1 MGTFAKL
8 LALTF
13 LAGAVT
19 SAAAPGCDRYEPPPT
34 VTIDGLQG
42 GVLFD
47 SKAPLALSF
56 GQPID
61 LATLNLKVA
70 SFETN
75 LEGELGDEDDDPDTE
90 LRVLLAHDP
99 VEGDKGGHI
108 EVDPDG
114 SRLRF
119 IADSAL
125 PVGPKLVVLV
135 EPGLEGTGG
144 RVRQNR
150 TRIPFSYTVRC
161 SKGTR
166 AEKLKSG
173 VYFVLLEVEQPL
185 GTQIQLFGAVD
196 VDPASGAFVAQFTNG
211 DRNPDGAR
219 CPGGCKEI
227 DRCRLLP
234 TPECVPPSLRAGTSD
249 EHTDFVPNVEPPTGY
264 SFAVEGCAVD
274 DGEGSGVVTAPATM
288 VVQSPP
294 VTVEGLTMT
303 AFFGPDASGQVRAT
317 GSLQADTVYLGT
329 TKLGPGKGSMT
340 ATFIPAD
347 KVPAGVPG
355 PAKAPASAA
364 DGGSTTGGGSDA
376 GR

>member
-1 MGTFAKL
+1 MRTLPKL
-8 LALTF
+8 LALSF
-13 LAGAVT
+13 LLGAAVVAGAP
-19 SAAAPGCDRYEPPPT
+19 ACERYEPPPT
-34 VTIDGLQG
+34 VIIDGLQG
-42 GVLFD
+42 GLLFD
-47 SKAPLALSF
+47 SKAPLSLSF

-70 SFETN
+70 TFDTN
-75 LEGELGDEDDDPDTE
+75 LEGDLGDEDSDPDTE

-99 VEGDKGGHI
+99 IDGDKGGHI
-108 EVDPDG
+108 ELDPDG
-114 SRLRF
+114 ARLSF
-119 IADSAL
+119 VPDSAL

-135 EPGLEGTGG
+135 EPGLKGASG

-150 TRIPFSYTVRC
+150 TRIPFSYAVRC
-161 SKGTR
+161 KDGVR
-166 AEKLKSG
+166 AEKLQSG

-185 GTQIQLFGAVD
+185 GTQIQLFGSID
-196 VDPASGAFVAQFTNG
+196 IDPSSGAFVAQFTNG

-219 CPGGCKEI
+219 CPSPCKDI

-264 SFAVEGCAVD
+264 SFAVQGCAVD
-274 DGEGSGVVTAPATM
+274 DGNGAGVVTAPATM

-303 AFFGPDASGQVRAT
+303 AFFGPDTAGNVRAT
-317 GSLQADTVYLGT
+317 GTLNADTVYLGT

-347 KVPAGVPG
+347 KVPAGVPR
-355 PAKAPASAA
+355 PTKSPVTAA
-364 DGGSTTGGGSDA
+364 DGGAGGGTDA